1 MYLKET
7 LDQFTSI
14 NNILKLL
21 KKSPGFNKYCIQ
33 ERLPKETVITSDKR
47 RKYIYIIEDGFM
59 KLVFEGTNKHNFSY
73 ILQKGAFPHLPVYT
87 EDIPK
92 HMMLIALTGVVWWKI
107 EFQFFKEMMELEDPR
122 NYIMLHQLAE
132 TRRRLYIIAVQEK
145 LSSRESIYFS
155 LNTMIDYGLRVSEK
169 AVELPKFLTYQ
180 ILADNSNTSK
190 SYTSKV
196 LSNLR
201 EKGILESQ
209 KKPWR
214 INDVQKLQELIDAEA
229 LLAIL

>member
-1 MYLKET
+1 
-7 LDQFTSI
+7 
-14 NNILKLL
+14 
-21 KKSPGFNKYCIQ
+21 
-33 ERLPKETVITSDKR
+33 
-47 RKYIYIIEDGFM
+47 
-59 KLVFEGTNKHNFSY
+59 
-73 ILQKGAFPHLPVYT
+73 
-87 EDIPK
+87 
-92 HMMLIALTGVVWWKI
+92 MMLIALTDVVWWKI
-107 EFQFFKEMMELEDPR
+107 EFHFFKEMMELEDPR

-132 TRRRLYIIAVQEK
+132 TRRRLYVIAVQEK